1 MTPPAVAHHVPL
13 LTRLASSADHWI
25 PTTTMVKASLKS
37 DDVIFLGSYDL
48 CDDEL
53 VSDKQRVQM
62 TAHEVWKAGGYR
74 FRVHKNKVLASG
86 VKCRMWCCQ
95 DKGRK
100 QKEHR
105 STKPNAKP
113 RENVGMMRYPS
124 NPHGGKT
131 IRVYLRHAKAHRH
144 YYDVQMPEGALAIIR
159 DRLETATPN
168 ELVGQIQ
175 TQFPN
180 VTAAQI
186 HTTWSKMSE
195 TVWKR
200 DPNQLLSAQT
210 LLREFP
216 EDVDLFE
223 EVVPTE
229 GIEQL
234 CFGLKRV
241 LEGLRGKLYSI
252 MGEHD
257 NAGFPLTYC
266 LLTTAQAVGIGK
278 RKRALE
284 AWAKVLRDKYGIN
297 PKFVHL
303 DKDMAEI
310 GMAQDVWKA
319 KIQLCWWHMREAL
332 KRRLALA
339 KLSTTPYNPT
349 RANQCFPFIDP
360 QFKPPGHPDKNKHE
374 GGQLPEDTGTAQ
386 PILHERPWALS
397 IRIPRPTLT
406 VEPTLTIRIPGR
418 AEEEDKDDD
427 DSGEDEEDTKRT
439 FCALEHRTKILTLVE
454 KVYCAHPLIPG
465 YAASNPKAIHEWGT
479 KILYNFCVSEDL
491 REVWAYLW
499 ENWLRPG
506 RWELWARSANAEIP
520 VLKTTMILESHW
532 RRIKKD
538 FLHHFASPRVD
549 LLVWILVTK
558 LAPTYYRKLDLILH
572 PISRYRELASWRKA
586 FKREWRCCETVAIE
600 LPINEQ
606 YQPNP
611 HLWTFRR
618 VTPLFFLEVKRSR
631 TTPFWRHKDLVPL
644 SPADGEGAVVTA
656 ENCDVPIDERVG
668 DEDEDSDDE
677 ADFQATQKTFLES
690 MQDRISTLKSFAD
703 GLEYQLQFN
712 DNRMLTTL
720 EREGAALFRL
730 AGNCLD
736 REKRFNSSRHLA
748 PATYERAT
756 SNAMFWRPRPRE
768 NRDVA

>member
-1 MTPPAVAHHVPL
+1 MPNIFDVPGVTHPPAMMHQKPFFSQCENCRQIGREAQKRFREKGDNDTSRRSTPCPPVDPTSQQRGPL
-13 LTRLASSADHWI
+13 DSDDDDGESQARLTIFSDAQSLFLALRD
-25 PTTTMVKASLKS
+25 SLKS

-48 CDDEL
+48 CNDEL

-86 VKCRMWCCQ
+86 IKCRMWCCQ

-113 RENVGMMRYPS
+113 RENVGMMCYPCQS
-124 NPHGGKT
+124 QLNITCQANPHGGKT
-131 IRVYLRHAKAHRH
+131 IHVYLHHAKAHRH

-241 LEGLRGKLYSI
+241 LEGLRGKVVEIGLDATS
-252 MGEHD
+252 
-257 NAGFPLTYC
+257 
-266 LLTTAQAVGIGK
+266 QAVGIGK

-284 AWAKVLRDKYGIN
+284 AWAK
-297 PKFVHL
+297 
-303 DKDMAEI
+303 
-310 GMAQDVWKA
+310 DVWKA

-360 QFKPPGHPDKNKHE
+360 QFKPPGHPDKKEHE

-397 IRIPRPTLT
+397 IQIPRPTLT
-406 VEPTLTIRIPGR
+406 VEPTLTICIPGR

-427 DSGEDEEDTKRT
+427 DSGEDEEDTKCT

-465 YAASNPKAIHEWGT
+465 YAASNPKAIHGWGT

-506 RWELWARSANAEIP
+506 RWELW
-520 VLKTTMILESHW
+520 TTMILESHW

-572 PISRYRELASWRKA
+572 PIS
-586 FKREWRCCETVAIE
+586 
-600 LPINEQ
+600 Q
-606 YQPNP
+606 Y
-611 HLWTFRR
+611 
-618 VTPLFFLEVKRSR
+618 
-631 TTPFWRHKDLVPL
+631 
-644 SPADGEGAVVTA
+644 
-656 ENCDVPIDERVG
+656 
-668 DEDEDSDDE
+668 
-677 ADFQATQKTFLES
+677 
-690 MQDRISTLKSFAD
+690 
-703 GLEYQLQFN
+703 
-712 DNRMLTTL
+712 
-720 EREGAALFRL
+720 
-730 AGNCLD
+730 
-736 REKRFNSSRHLA
+736 
-748 PATYERAT
+748 
-756 SNAMFWRPRPRE
+756 
-768 NRDVA
+768 